1 MCRRVLVPQCVCD
14 IAQEMV
20 DIVRNVVA
28 FGLSQQT
35 DCTIAKDGGVV
46 GWRPRIGTD
55 TLDDSL
61 AHVDLEQNVDSGN
74 MRRRRAPALAFH
86 KSQTVRSFWDGIGPP
101 RNPLTDSP
109 PASPLQEDHTM
120 QTTGGAP
127 TSAASAGTSNAARQ
141 WQSTQHL
148 HQWLFLLLF

>member
-1 MCRRVLVPQCVCD
+1 MCRTSAGAPVCLRYRARDGCV
-14 IAQEMV
+14 
-20 DIVRNVVA
+20 R
-28 FGLSQQT
+28 LSQLQMH
-35 DCTIAKDGGVV
+35 DCKGWWRR

-55 TLDDSL
+55 VLDDSP

-148 HQWLFLLLF
+148 HQWLFFLLF